1 MLVTSSIA
9 TAGRTATTTSPVTPS
24 SRCSEPMLEVMIN
37 HRMRKLTVWPW
48 GVGDPAVVQHLE
60 QRTRTTSSGQEHA
73 ALAAP
78 RRILAMLKACC
89 QSYALHQVD
98 KLILFV
104 NDPVREA
111 SRR

>member
-73 ALAAP
+73 ALAVPKADPCDAKGLLSELCPAP
-78 RRILAMLKACC
+78 GGQAHL
-89 QSYALHQVD
+89 
-98 KLILFV
+98 
-104 NDPVREA
+104 VRKR
-111 SRR
+111 SRP

>member
-1 MLVTSSIA
+1 MPLWL
-9 TAGRTATTTSPVTPS
+9 P
-24 SRCSEPMLEVMIN
+24 
-37 HRMRKLTVWPW
+37 
-48 GVGDPAVVQHLE
+48 
-60 QRTRTTSSGQEHA
+60 
-73 ALAAP
+73 P

-89 QSYALHQVD
+89 QSYAQHQVD

>member
-1 MLVTSSIA
+1 VI
-9 TAGRTATTTSPVTPS
+9 RPS
-24 SRCSEPMLEVMIN
+24 SSTWSSE
-37 HRMRKLTVWPW
+37 
-48 GVGDPAVVQHLE
+48 QE
-60 QRTRTTSSGQEHA
+60 QRA
-73 ALAAP
+73 ADKSMPLWLPP